1 MERGKFFFM
10 LILLVFSSTVVLAG
24 DKLVGDSA
32 CADCH
37 EEVVNSFNK
46 SFHKLSFK
54 SSDEFRC
61 EACHGGGAAHVDSED
76 PANILGPSANLKK
89 LESNC
94 LSCHSKVMGG
104 VKEHHVNVVG
114 LGCTSCHKIH
124 QPLYKGTLTKPEN
137 VLCAD
142 CHKDVKAKMYLPSHH
157 PVKEGKM
164 GCSDCHKF
172 DGTEN
177 ANFERTN
184 DTCLSCHAQ
193 YRGPFV
199 FEHSPVAED
208 CKICHD
214 PHGSVADNLLKQ
226 NEPFV
231 CLQCHQMHF
240 HANLGSVEGEYTL
253 PNHSDRSVTSTR
265 SGSKRSMLT
274 KCTQCHPMVHG
285 SDLPSEAIS
294 GQGKALTR

>member
-1 MERGKFFFM
+1 MERAKYLFM
-10 LILLVFSSTVVLAG
+10 LMLLLCSSATVLANG
-24 DKLVGDSA
+24 KLVGDSA

-37 EEVVNSFNK
+37 EEVVTAFEK

-54 SSDEFRC
+54 HSDEFRC
-61 EACHGGGAAHVDSED
+61 EACHGAGAAHVDGED
-76 PANILGPSANLKK
+76 PALILGPGENLAK
-89 LESNC
+89 LEANC
-94 LSCHSKVMGG
+94 LSCHANVMGG
-104 VKEHHVNVVG
+104 IKEHHVNEIG
-114 LGCTSCHKIH
+114 IGCTKCHKIH
-124 QPLYKGTLTKPEN
+124 QPLYKGTLVKSEEA
-137 VLCAD
+137 LCTE

-157 PVKEGKM
+157 PVKEEKM

-172 DGTEN
+172 DGSESATP
-177 ANFERTN
+177 ERVN

-193 YRGPFV
+193 YRGPYV
-199 FEHSPVAED
+199 FEHSPVNED
-208 CKICHD
+208 CTICHD

-240 HANLGSVEGEYTL
+240 HANLGAVTGEYSE
-253 PNHSDRSVTSTR
+253 PNHPERSVVSTR
-265 SGSKRSMLT
+265 TGSKKSMLT

-285 SDLPSEAIS
+285 SDLPSQSIS